1 MAGRR
6 AADWR
11 FPTPKQARAEETA
24 RRMRDAARERESADD
39 EEAWWAAV
47 LREASESV
55 R

>member
-11 FPTPKQARAEETA
+11 FPTQKQQRIEETA
-24 RRMRDAARERESADD
+24 RRIAEAQRRRISADD

-47 LREASESV
+47 LREAEE